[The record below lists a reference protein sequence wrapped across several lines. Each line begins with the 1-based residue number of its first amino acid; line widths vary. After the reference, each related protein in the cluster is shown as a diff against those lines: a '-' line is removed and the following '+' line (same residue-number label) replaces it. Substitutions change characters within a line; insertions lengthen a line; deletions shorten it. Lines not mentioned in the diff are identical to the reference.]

1 MHPRA
6 IGRFWW
12 DVLGVHFGCVIGAL
26 VNICQYLPGSLGGT
40 LEPMASDSDF
50 GNGDFGNGLAK
61 AESVFLWLGVPFAR
75 EGDVLVADS
84 DNVHLRIGY
93 YDEHFLVNIGVHPH
107 SGEVHSGKV
116 HSGEVSW
123 VGFDLLREDELLEFL
138 RNALP
143 YDITSS
149 S

>member
-1 MHPRA
+1 MFLVQCSA
-6 IGRFWW
+6 
-12 DVLGVHFGCVIGAL
+12 VLCDASVGGSWGNVGSWLRNPSPNEYLHGV
-26 VNICQYLPGSLGGT
+26 LGGT
-40 LEPMASDSDF
+40 LNDMGSEV
-50 GNGDFGNGLAK
+50 GNGLAK

-75 EGDVLVADS
+75 EGEVLVVDS

-93 YDEHFLVNIGVHPH
+93 YDEHFLVNIGVHT
-107 SGEVHSGKV
+107 

-123 VGFDLLREDELLEFL
+123 VGFDPLREDQLLEFL

-143 YDITSS
+143 HDITSS